1 MERIMSS
8 QSQSQCREEGLY
20 RRQVAEQGLSLNL
33 QILEGNTALLKD
45 LHNG

>member
-1 MERIMSS
+1 MSS
-8 QSQSQCREEGLY
+8 QSQSQCWEEGLS

-33 QILEGNTALLKD
+33 QILEGNTALLLH